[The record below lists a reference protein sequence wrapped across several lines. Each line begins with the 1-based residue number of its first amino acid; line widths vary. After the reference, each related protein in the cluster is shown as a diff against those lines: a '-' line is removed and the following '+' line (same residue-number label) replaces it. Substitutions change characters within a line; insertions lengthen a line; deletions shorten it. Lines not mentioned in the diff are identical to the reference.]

1 MKRPFLH
8 QHYPG
13 WLFNMLM
20 LILILGG
27 PCIVKGQTDQG
38 KVGDVILNGKSYE
51 VLWDL
56 NGLSG
61 KRQALRADQETR
73 FQFRVNFEPFVD
85 GNALQ
90 TIFRSS
96 ASIQISSDKKIGSGQ
111 YVNVII
117 PAQPNLTEKTT
128 LFLPFTVVNT
138 LDNDKVVKTFK
149 VSFTLIPPAPTVSL
163 SQCEGKPN
171 AEEKL
176 TCLREIREKLRGAEQ
191 TQADQQIR
199 SLEEAKNAVDAAL
212 SAFSHP
218 QSAANNRFVR
228 TLKGAKDF
236 MLSPT
241 GGKFSTSLAGD
252 RLTLKLKKGQ
262 RYTNYEFT
270 LKHKDWP
277 SLEQSFTVNFI
288 QPQAT
293 GTNTA
298 STEDEIT
305 SDQESATEGTTT
317 ASQDEGQASQD
328 ESSSGTPTMTDE
340 NNGKKAEED
349 DLMKLLKENW
359 AYAAAAFIALFF
371 LIAISRRG
379 KKDKQSAPVTAPK
392 SEEETSIPSTPT
404 PAEVPDTTPVAPPEK
419 KEEAIETTATDDLE
433 LDIDIIEQAPVPEE
447 AIDKLSLVELTEHRD
462 YLPLDLEMF
471 WSDTAVRHIY
481 MHYKSINGVFRMV
494 RDQNAFIPTEKM
506 VEDIP
511 EIGGFLLGH
520 IYPTEGNQFD
530 ISIEKFVPI
539 TAESQNRYTVKFG
552 GTAWSELDDSL
563 KAHPGIKLVGWFH
576 THPGHGLF
584 LSEADLREHRQLFR
598 ERYQVA
604 MEIDPLTAGFDTAF
618 FSWTKQ
624 ADLNNLEDRR
634 LNHWWQF
641 TEIETNMRQRALKR

>member
-1 MKRPFLH
+1 
-8 QHYPG
+8 
-13 WLFNMLM
+13 
-20 LILILGG
+20 
-27 PCIVKGQTDQG
+27 
-38 KVGDVILNGKSYE
+38 
-51 VLWDL
+51 
-56 NGLSG
+56 
-61 KRQALRADQETR
+61 
-73 FQFRVNFEPFVD
+73 VNFEPFVD
-85 GNALQ
+85 GNALK
-90 TIFRSS
+90 TTFRSS
-96 ASIQISSDKKIGSGQ
+96 NNIRIPPASKVSSGQ
-111 YVNVII
+111 FVNVTI
-117 PAQPNLTEKTT
+117 PPQPSLSQKTT
-128 LFLPFTVVNT
+128 LLLPFTIVNT
-138 LDNDKVVKTFK
+138 LANDQAVQTFN

-163 SQCEGKPN
+163 SQCEGKAN

-199 SLEEAKNAVDAAL
+199 SLEEAKNTVDAAL
-212 SAFSHP
+212 SAFSNP
-218 QSAANNRFVR
+218 QSAANSRWVR
-228 TLKGAKDF
+228 TLKGANDF
-236 MLSPT
+236 ILSPT
-241 GGKFSTSLAGD
+241 GGKFSTSLTGD
-252 RLTLKLKKGQ
+252 RMTIKLKKGQ
-262 RYTNYEFT
+262 RFANYEFT

-277 SLEQSFTVNFI
+277 SLEQSFTVNFVK
-288 QPQAT
+288 PQEAE
-293 GTNTA
+293 A
-298 STEDEIT
+298 SIDADPTEDE
-305 SDQESATEGTTT
+305 SLSEQETPTEETPV
-317 ASQDEGQASQD
+317 ASQDEGQASQND
-328 ESSSGTPTMTDE
+328 SSLRETTGPSE
-340 NNGKKAEED
+340 KKNKKAGED
-349 DLMKLLKENW
+349 DLMELLRENW
-359 AYAAAAFIALFF
+359 AYGAATFIALFF

-379 KKDKQSAPVTAPK
+379 KKDKQPAPVKAPK
-392 SEEETSIPSTPT
+392 SEEETSIAPT
-404 PAEVPDTTPVAPPEK
+404 PIPPVVPETTPVAPPKK
-419 KEEAIETTATDDLE
+419 KEEVVETAATDDLE

-447 AIDKLSLVELTEHRD
+447 AIDKLSLAELTEHRD

-511 EIGGFLLGH
+511 EIGGFLVGH
-520 IYPTEGNQFD
+520 IYPTEANQFD

-624 ADLNNLEDRR
+624 ADLNNLEDRLLDR
-634 LNHWWQF
+634 WWQF
-641 TEIETNMRQRALKR
+641 TDIETNMRQRALKR

>member
-277 SLEQSFTVNFI
+277 SLEQSFTVHFI
-288 QPQAT
+288 QPQET

-298 STEDEIT
+298 STEDDIT

-328 ESSSGTPTMTDE
+328 ESSSGTPTMSDE

-404 PAEVPDTTPVAPPEK
+404 PAEVPDTTPVATPEK
-419 KEEAIETTATDDLE
+419 QEEAIETTATDDLE

>member
-288 QPQAT
+288 QPQET

-328 ESSSGTPTMTDE
+328 ESSSGTPTMSDE
-340 NNGKKAEED
+340 
-349 DLMKLLKENW
+349 
-359 AYAAAAFIALFF
+359 
-371 LIAISRRG
+371 
-379 KKDKQSAPVTAPK
+379 
-392 SEEETSIPSTPT
+392 
-404 PAEVPDTTPVAPPEK
+404 
-419 KEEAIETTATDDLE
+419 
-433 LDIDIIEQAPVPEE
+433 
-447 AIDKLSLVELTEHRD
+447 
-462 YLPLDLEMF
+462 
-471 WSDTAVRHIY
+471 
-481 MHYKSINGVFRMV
+481 
-494 RDQNAFIPTEKM
+494 
-506 VEDIP
+506 
-511 EIGGFLLGH
+511 
-520 IYPTEGNQFD
+520 
-530 ISIEKFVPI
+530 
-539 TAESQNRYTVKFG
+539 
-552 GTAWSELDDSL
+552 
-563 KAHPGIKLVGWFH
+563 
-576 THPGHGLF
+576 
-584 LSEADLREHRQLFR
+584 
-598 ERYQVA
+598 
-604 MEIDPLTAGFDTAF
+604 
-618 FSWTKQ
+618 
-624 ADLNNLEDRR
+624 
-634 LNHWWQF
+634 
-641 TEIETNMRQRALKR
+641 